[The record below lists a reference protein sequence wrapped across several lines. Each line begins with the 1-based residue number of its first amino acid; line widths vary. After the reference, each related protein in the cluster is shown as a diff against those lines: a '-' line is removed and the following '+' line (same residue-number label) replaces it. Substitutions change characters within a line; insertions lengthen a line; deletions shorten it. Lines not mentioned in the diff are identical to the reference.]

1 MTEEDIDVSTKK
13 RVVILLEEEEFRAL
27 EVLSDSFGFSPSQ
40 MTKYVLLG
48 ELGLPRDNALPRQ
61 TLEKQLEDFV
71 RAQKAGTTFYASSAF
86 GDQWWKLSTGEKR
99 ALAWHLKKLEE
110 QGLCGKTGEKRPNG
124 TNEYRRI

>member
-1 MTEEDIDVSTKK
+1 MSTKK

-27 EVLSDSFGFSPSQ
+27 EVLSDSFRFSPSQ

-48 ELGLPRDNALPRQ
+48 ELGLPRDNALPRL